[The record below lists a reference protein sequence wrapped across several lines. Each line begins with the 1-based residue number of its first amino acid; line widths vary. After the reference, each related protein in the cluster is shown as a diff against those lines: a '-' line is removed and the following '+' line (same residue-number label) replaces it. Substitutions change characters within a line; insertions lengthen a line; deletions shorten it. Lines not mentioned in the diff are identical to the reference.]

1 MFLEA
6 SLAQSGAKAYVHTF
20 LSLYVLLNNTNIDA
34 SFIYFFFFFFL
45 GVFLVSLSSPGQ
57 GSNPRQ
63 SSDILDP

>member
-34 SFIYFFFFFFL
+34 FFFFFL
-45 GVFLVSLSSPGQ
+45 AVSMVSLSSPGQ